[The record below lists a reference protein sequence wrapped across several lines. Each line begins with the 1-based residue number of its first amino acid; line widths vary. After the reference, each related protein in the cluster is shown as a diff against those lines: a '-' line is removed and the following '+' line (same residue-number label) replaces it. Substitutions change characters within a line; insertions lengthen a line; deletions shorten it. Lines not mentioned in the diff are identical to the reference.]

1 MATIGYKLSSEE
13 QGPQSL
19 VRYAGMAE
27 QAGFRFG
34 VISDH
39 YHPWIDAQGHSPF
52 VWAVIGGIAQVTSDF
67 GVGTGVTCPT
77 IRIHPGLVA
86 HAAATCGAMLPDRFF
101 LGVGSGENLNEHV
114 FGDKWP
120 PAPVRLEMLEEAVTV
135 IRKLWEGGVQSHRG
149 KHYTVENARI
159 YDRPARPP
167 PLIVAAAGPRATALA
182 ARIGDGFMGVAPKKE
197 TIDRFHSKGGSGP
210 IYGEVSVC
218 YAPDEAAAK
227 KLATE
232 TWPLPGLPGELSQEL
247 RTPAHFEQASELVTE
262 DMIADKIACGPD
274 PEKHLESIKK
284 FVDVGYDHVFVHQIG
299 PDQEGFLNFYE
310 KEILP
315 NL

>member
-13 QGPQSL
+13 HGPQSL

-86 HAAATCGAMLPDRFF
+86 HAAATCGTMLPDRFF

-120 PAPVRLEMLEEAVTV
+120 PAAVRLEMLEEAVTV

-159 YDRPARPP
+159 YDLPERPP
-167 PLIVAAAGPRATALA
+167 PLIV
-182 ARIGDGFMGVAPKKE
+182 
-197 TIDRFHSKGGSGP
+197 
-210 IYGEVSVC
+210 
-218 YAPDEAAAK
+218 
-227 KLATE
+227 
-232 TWPLPGLPGELSQEL
+232 
-247 RTPAHFEQASELVTE
+247 
-262 DMIADKIACGPD
+262 
-274 PEKHLESIKK
+274 
-284 FVDVGYDHVFVHQIG
+284 
-299 PDQEGFLNFYE
+299 
-310 KEILP
+310 
-315 NL
+315 